1 MTMLIQTKLTPPHN
15 AVTTLSRHGLVNR
28 IVASASRPL
37 TMINAPAGYGK
48 TTLLGQ
54 CYARWKSEG
63 MVVGWYSVDDRRF
76 ESEQFFAYVM
86 YALHRAGLP
95 LPYSEQAITG
105 GLSGVADITAA
116 NALLLALEAS
126 EEPVRLIIDDYHR
139 IASPS
144 LNAFISHVIERL
156 PGHAAVILST
166 RGEAELPIASL
177 KARGQILNLNQREMR
192 FTEEEAAAFFE
203 PGSKPS
209 KWRNLIRD
217 TEGWPAVLQLLR
229 IRGGS
234 ELASE
239 DVRRLA
245 GSTGDLASYLAE
257 QIFIGLPEDLQS
269 FLLDVAWVS
278 EACGGLADAL
288 TGRHDGHAQLER
300 LARMNLFVTPVD
312 DRGNWYRFHPLL
324 SEFLMAWLSRTRPEQ
339 RTASHER
346 VARWYVQAGM
356 LANAV
361 EHAMLLPD
369 RLAPLEILEEA
380 KGWRL
385 ALQGGLSALRHLDD
399 MHLSHVERF
408 PRVWLARCYLASH
421 KGNTA
426 EARSILDH
434 IASHLAASPEI
445 EEADPELG
453 LEVLAVEVVTLL
465 YEGKPIPPAI
475 GERIEAYLNR
485 GVGHAFVR
493 TVLRH
498 LLCAIAFS
506 EKDHAR
512 CHMHGEE
519 ALRGASMEN
528 MPFTEAYSHQY
539 MGLSRLEQGRVHE
552 AEISLRRA
560 ASRATKHFG
569 DGSAPLENTRVLLAR
584 AHYLRGDRDTAEDLL
599 AAATENIERA
609 GGWHDTFVAAY
620 ETRAWLWALKGDF
633 AEAQAV
639 LVHARRIGV
648 DRQLPRLVCLADI
661 WDARIQIFRGSS
673 EEAMHLLERAA
684 LLIQRLDERNTSLE
698 FALGFAQILAG
709 AVQGDV
715 ALAVMEG
722 LQRIARRLESM
733 ACHLEASIARALIVV
748 HDAPR
753 DAILSFREAL
763 DLSMI
768 EGLSALLLQC
778 GQSLAPLGG
787 AAMEFNDLLAPAQR
801 VEIGDLFARN
811 TSHERHGLTEM
822 GNSAMF
828 VTPREREVL
837 HALADGLSS
846 KEIARRLGV
855 AESTIKT
862 HRINIY
868 RKLGVT
874 LRSKA
879 IESARH
885 LHLI

>member
-1 MTMLIQTKLTPPHN
+1 MLIQTKLTPPKN
-15 AVTTLSRHGLVNR
+15 AVTTLARHALVNR

-54 CYARWKSEG
+54 CYVRWKSEG

-76 ESEQFFAYVM
+76 ESEQFFAYLM

-105 GLSGVADITAA
+105 GLSGVADMTAA

-144 LNAFISHVIERL
+144 LNAFISHVIDRL
-156 PGHAAVILST
+156 PDHAAVILST

-177 KARGQILNLNQREMR
+177 KARGQVLNLNQREMR

-203 PGSKPS
+203 PGSKPA

-234 ELASE
+234 ELATE

-245 GSTGDLASYLAE
+245 GSTGDLANYLAE
-257 QIFIGLPEDLQS
+257 QIFIGLPDDLQS

-288 TGRHDGHAQLER
+288 TGRNDGHAQLER

-324 SEFLMAWLSRTRPEQ
+324 AEFLLAWLSRTRPEQ
-339 RTASHER
+339 RLASHER

-356 LANAV
+356 LTHAI

-434 IASHLAASPEI
+434 IASRLAASPEI
-445 EEADPELG
+445 EAADPELG
-453 LEVLAVEVVTLL
+453 MEVLAVEVVTLL
-465 YEGKPIPPAI
+465 YEGKPIPSVT
-475 GERIEAYLNR
+475 GERIEAYLNK

-493 TVLRH
+493 TVLQH

-519 ALRGASMEN
+519 ALRGAHMEN

-539 MGLSRLEQGRVHE
+539 MGLSRLEQGRIHE

-569 DGSAPLENTRVLLAR
+569 DGSAPLENTRILLAR

-599 AAATENIERA
+599 TASTENIERA

-620 ETRAWLWALKGDF
+620 ETRAWLWALKGEFD
-633 AEAQAV
+633 AAQAV
-639 LVHARRIGV
+639 LTHARRIGV
-648 DRQLPRLVCLADI
+648 DRQLLRLACLADI
-661 WDARIQIFRGSS
+661 WEARIQIFRGSP
-673 EEAMHLLERAA
+673 EDAGHLLHRAA
-684 LLIQRLDERNTSLE
+684 MMIQRLDERNSSLA
-698 FALGFAQILAG
+698 FALGFAQILSGTVEGEVAN
-709 AVQGDV
+709 AVTDELMRT
-715 ALAVMEG
+715 AH
-722 LQRIARRLESM
+722 RRESM
-733 ACHLEASIARALIVV
+733 AAQLEASLARALIL
-748 HDAPR
+748 APT
-753 DAILSFREAL
+753 APKNAVLALREAL
-763 DLSMI
+763 DLAMN
-768 EGLSALLLQC
+768 EGLKALLIQC
-778 GQSLAPLGG
+778 GEALGSMSE
-787 AAMEFNDLLAPAQR
+787 AVMEHGDLLTPAQR
-801 VEIGDLFARN
+801 IEIGDLFAISATLDRP
-811 TSHERHGLTEM
+811 GLDLPD
-822 GNSAMF
+822 SASMF
-828 VTPREREVL
+828 VTPRERDVL
-837 HALADGLSS
+837 RALADGLSS

-879 IESARH
+879 IEAARH